1 MSVNPAGQPGAEPGE
16 SNLSTTYIL
25 VLVVEVI
32 VIASLYWL
40 GRHFG

>member
-1 MSVNPAGQPGAEPGE
+1 MSQSPPEPAGSHPEE

-25 VLVVEVI
+25 VLAIEVV
-32 VIASLYWL
+32 VIAGLYWL

>member
-1 MSVNPAGQPGAEPGE
+1 MSVNPTDQPGATTGE
-16 SNLSTTYIL
+16 TDLSTRY
-25 VLVVEVI
+25 VLVVIIEVI

>member
-1 MSVNPAGQPGAEPGE
+1 MSVNPADRSGAEPGE
-16 SNLSTTYIL
+16 ANLSMTYIL